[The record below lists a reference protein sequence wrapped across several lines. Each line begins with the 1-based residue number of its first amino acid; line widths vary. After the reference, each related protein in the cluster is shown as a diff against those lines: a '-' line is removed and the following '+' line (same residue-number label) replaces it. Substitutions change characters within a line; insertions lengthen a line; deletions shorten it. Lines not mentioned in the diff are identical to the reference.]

1 MHETYAV
8 PSEIGALMVSPKA
21 YATQKELKTGFRW
34 LRGHNRLGLVEAE
47 GFDPFWAVTTH
58 ADIVEIGRH
67 PDLFNNGDRSTALV
81 PRAADDLARSVTG
94 GSPHL
99 IRTLLQ
105 MDGQVHAR
113 YRHVTQG
120 WFARQSVGSFEHRIR
135 LLAGRS
141 VDRMAARGDGCDFV
155 RDVALRFPLLAIM
168 EILGIPEEDEPLLLD
183 LLSELLRS
191 QDEASAGEARASRD
205 PARHARRV
213 LQAFAG
219 FERYFAP
226 LMEERRKKPRDDLAS
241 VVAAAE
247 IDGKQICQFEAVC
260 YYMMLVTA
268 GHHTSAAALSGAIW
282 ALCENSDEFRK
293 VKSDPGLLPLLV
305 EEAVRWTTPVHHMM
319 RTATEDTEMH
329 GRRIAKGDWLMLCYL
344 SGNSDEQAFD
354 APERFRINPGRGRSV
369 AFGYGAHACLGQH
382 LARLEMRI
390 FFEEL
395 LRRLAWI
402 ELSGV
407 PRRSASIFLGGPRT
421 LPVKFA
427 IVG

>member
-1 MHETYAV
+1 MGETEKV
-8 PSEIGALMVSPKA
+8 PAEIGALMVSPKA
-21 YATQKELKTGFRW
+21 YATQSRLLDGFRW
-34 LRGHNRLGLVEAE
+34 LRRHNRLGLVEAE

-58 ADIVEIGRH
+58 ADIVDIGRR
-67 PDLFNNGDRSTALV
+67 PDLFNNGSRSTALV

-113 YRHVTQG
+113 YRQITQS

-183 LLSELLRS
+183 LLQELLRS
-191 QDEASAGEARASRD
+191 QDEASAGDARASRD
-205 PARHARRV
+205 PARHSRRV
-213 LQAFAG
+213 LDAFAG
-219 FERYFAP
+219 FERYFVP
-226 LMEERRKKPRDDLAS
+226 LMEERRKRPRDDLAS
-241 VVAAAE
+241 VVGAAE
-247 IDGKQICQFEAVC
+247 IDGKQISQFEAVS
-260 YYMMLVTA
+260 YYMLLVTA

-293 VKSDPGLLPLLV
+293 VKSDASLLPLLV

-319 RTATEDTEMH
+319 RTATEDSEMH

-407 PRRSASIFLGGPRT
+407 PRRSASVFLGGPRT
-421 LPVKFA
+421 LPIKFA
-427 IVG
+427 ML